1 MSIKS
6 AITGAAVLAALF
18 LGLQMYGASQHKK
31 GYDKAQAEYLIAV
44 AHAEGRARQIEHEI
58 TEEMEARDRET
69 QEKLAQIAIAERRAA
84 DERVRKSAEEYAAR
98 YRRDTALA
106 SAAAEREAADAAIR
120 MFAELLGGLDEA
132 AEVYASEADQRRVA
146 GLACESIYKSTQ
158 ILGQTLSSNN

>member
-18 LGLQMYGASQHKK
+18 LGLQMYGASQQKK

-44 AHAEGRARQIEHEI
+44 AHAESRARQIEHEL

-69 QEKLAQIAIAERRAA
+69 LEQLEQVAIAERRAA

-98 YRRDTALA
+98 YRRDAALA
-106 SAAAEREAADAAIR
+106 SAAAKRQAADTAIR
-120 MFAELLGGLDEA
+120 MFAELLSQTDDLAGIYA
-132 AEVYASEADQRRVA
+132 AEADRRRVA
-146 GLACESIYKSTQ
+146 GLACETAYTDAQ
-158 ILGQTLSSNN
+158 GR